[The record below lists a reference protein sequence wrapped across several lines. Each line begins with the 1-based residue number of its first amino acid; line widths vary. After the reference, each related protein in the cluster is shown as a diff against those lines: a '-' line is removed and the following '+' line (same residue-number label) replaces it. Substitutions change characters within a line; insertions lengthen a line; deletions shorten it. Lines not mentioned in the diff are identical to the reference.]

1 MTGSIG
7 ILGWFVPPRDRLKEQ
22 EKPKLDV
29 LGAGLSTGGLI
40 LLSFVLSSGG
50 IYGWSKAFVIALL
63 VALVAFLVIFTWV
76 ETKVSNPI
84 MPLSLWKLKNFAA
97 LWIAGF
103 VVYGGYQTF
112 IYYTALI
119 AQEVEHLGASATTI
133 RYLPI
138 GLTGFT
144 FSLLMG
150 RAVEMFNVKHL
161 LLTGMALCAVAPVS
175 AITTTDG
182 DTNFWKHVFPTTVL
196 GVAGTTIVYCIITV
210 VLLGS
215 VPTNVKSLCG
225 GMVNPA
231 FQIGSGVGLA
241 LSSAVVQAVDTSRGH
256 SKMKQYETGLLCCVG
271 LGLVGFMSALGVRD
285 AGKVKRGRES
295 T

>member
-7 ILGWFVPPRDRLKEQ
+7 ILGWFVLPRDRLKEQ

-50 IYGWSKAFVIALL
+50 HLRLEQSIRHRSAGRLGRILGHLHLGRDESQQPDHAAFAVEAEELRRALDRRL
-63 VALVAFLVIFTWV
+63 RHVRRLPDLHLLHHPHRAGGRT
-76 ETKVSNPI
+76 PRRQRHHD
-84 MPLSLWKLKNFAA
+84 PLSAHRPHGLHVFAA
-97 LWIAGF
+97 HGPCCRD
-103 VVYGGYQTF
+103 VQCQTPTSYGHDAVCRCARVR
-112 IYYTALI
+112 YY
-119 AQEVEHLGASATTI
+119 H
-133 RYLPI
+133 
-138 GLTGFT
+138 
-144 FSLLMG
+144 
-150 RAVEMFNVKHL
+150 
-161 LLTGMALCAVAPVS
+161 
-175 AITTTDG
+175 DG
-182 DTNFWKHVFPTTVL
+182 W
-196 GVAGTTIVYCIITV
+196 GTTIVYCIITV